1 MRKTGKH
8 RSFITPQE
16 HRHLSARDTPP
27 SPSCLHIKFWMKT
40 ISTVIIETIMPL
52 SISPLLQAMWNG
64 FWSCSFFIRSSW
76 KWVFACSIL
85 SVFQTGLWS
94 WVYVQGDEG
103 ETDSDSVVENL
114 SCVEIDKV
122 FEEVSQW
129 SVKAGGDV
137 ERAVPFDVSSGE
149 QSPVRCEC
157 IFWEK
162 LLRVFSFSLVLHII
176 DKISSPLECFVLL
189 QILYEVPEAEKI

>member
-76 KWVFACSIL
+76 KWVFACVIL
-85 SVFQTGLWS
+85 SNFQTGLWS
-94 WVYVQGDEG
+94 WMYVQGDIG
-103 ETDSDSVVENL
+103 ETDSAVENL
-114 SCVEIDKV
+114 SCVEIDK
-122 FEEVSQW
+122 FLEEVSQW
-129 SVKAGGDV
+129 SVEAGGDV
-137 ERAVPFDVSSGE
+137 ERAVPLHVPSSE
-149 QSPVRCEC
+149 QSPVRCES
-157 IFWEK
+157 IF
-162 LLRVFSFSLVLHII
+162 LGSFLFL
-176 DKISSPLECFVLL
+176 ISCSY
-189 QILYEVPEAEKI
+189 QR